1 MYLGISYFH
10 IVHNTPFPTP
20 NLPCSLSYSL
30 SVCGHAKSPAKT
42 AVWQGGGGRRMIKT
56 MCARDS
62 KTWFPDTVHC
72 WQPSVYRVVLLFD
85 KWAIWLRVSKR
96 SEMGWDQWEERELQ
110 LSLIL
115 FSLLPTRCNHS
126 PSRVALF
133 SHVIGL
139 FCFHIALS
147 KERSC
152 EESIHCL

>member
-1 MYLGISYFH
+1 MYLATFTLPIIH
-10 IVHNTPFPTP
+10 LPPLPTP
-20 NLPCSLSYSL
+20 PPRPPCCPLLPTASSPTPYL
-30 SVCGHAKSPAKT
+30 SVDMPNRPRKRQFGEA
-42 AVWQGGGGRRMIKT
+42 WGRRMIKT

-72 WQPSVYRVVLLFD
+72 WQPSVDRVVLLFD

-126 PSRVALF
+126 PSRLALF

-139 FCFHIALS
+139 FCFQIALS
-147 KERSC
+147 K
-152 EESIHCL
+152 